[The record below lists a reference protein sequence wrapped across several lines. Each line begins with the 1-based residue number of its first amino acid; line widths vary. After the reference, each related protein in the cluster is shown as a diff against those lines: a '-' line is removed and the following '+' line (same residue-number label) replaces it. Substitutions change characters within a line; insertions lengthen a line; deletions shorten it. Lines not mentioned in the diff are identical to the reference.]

1 MYIIY
6 ILDLGNRPMK
16 KTYLAILAIAL
27 FSSHAF
33 ADSNIWLNSNNKS
46 ITPNTI
52 IKNNQIW
59 LPTNQTQTP
68 NFIIFHQMDQNK
80 ITQALTNNQGVVI
93 VKNNQLWINEI
104 STQPPFAILR
114 SDNQIWLQNNH
125 GTVANAIIKQ
135 DGTLWL
141 STNHSTIANAYIE
154 GNNQRQ
160 DGFIIAALLLS
171 QQLR

>member
-16 KTYLAILAIAL
+16 KIYLVILTIAL

-46 ITPNTI
+46 ITPNAI
-52 IKNNQIW
+52 IKNHQIW

-68 NFIIFHQMDQNK
+68 NFVIFDQMDQNK
-80 ITQALTNNQGVVI
+80 ITQALTNNQGVIVI
-93 VKNNQLWINEI
+93 KNNQIWVNEI

-114 SDNQIWLQNNH
+114 SGNQIWLQDNH
-125 GTVANAIIKQ
+125 GTVANAIIKPN
-135 DGTLWL
+135 GTLWL
-141 STNHSTIANAYIE
+141 STNNSTIASAYIE
-154 GNNQRQ
+154 GNNQHQ

-171 QQLR
+171 QQLQ

>member
-1 MYIIY
+1 
-6 ILDLGNRPMK
+6 MK
-16 KTYLAILAIAL
+16 KIFHLIILVML
-27 FSSHAF
+27 FSSNAF
-33 ADSNIWLNSNNKS
+33 ADSNIWLNSNKKS
-46 ITPNTI
+46 ITPNAI

-68 NFIIFHQMDQNK
+68 NFVIYYQMDQNK

-93 VKNNQLWINEI
+93 LKNNQLWLNET

-114 SDNQIWLQNNH
+114 SGNQIWLQDNH
-125 GTVANAIIKQ
+125 GTVANAVMKQ

-141 STNHSTIANAYIE
+141 STNNSTVANAYIE

-171 QQLR
+171 QQL